1 MGRLKILLAILC
13 LSYSFQLK
21 ALTDSTLQVRLTKTI
36 NGEFANFSID
46 NLGNIFLITTNN
58 QIKKLNYNFDSVAI
72 FNDVKRYGNI
82 FTIDVS
88 NPLKVLVYYKDF
100 ATIIM
105 LDKQLNNRN
114 TINLRQQNILQ
125 VKAIAQS
132 YDNNI
137 WLFDEL
143 ESKLKKIDETG
154 KLLLETSD
162 FRLLFEDNATP
173 QNIIDMN
180 GLLYLYN
187 AIKGW
192 TIFDYYGGLK
202 NQYPLTNWQDVQ
214 VTDQYLRGH
223 DSLYYYAAN
232 PKQLQ
237 YINNK
242 LPSSFSNAIKL
253 LLLQNKAYVLTKHGL
268 EIYTIQ

>member
-1 MGRLKILLAILC
+1 MV
-13 LSYSFQLK
+13 QLK
-21 ALTDSTLQVRLTKTI
+21 VILFLLLSSNSYHLKAITDTTLRLQLSKTI
-36 NGEFANFSID
+36 NGNFANFSVD
-46 NLGNIFLITTNN
+46 NFGNIFLITPSN
-58 QIKKLNYNFDSVAI
+58 QIKKLNSNLDSVGI
-72 FNDVKRYGNI
+72 FNDVKRYGSI
-82 FTIDVS
+82 YSIDVS

-154 KLLLETSD
+154 KLLLITSD
-162 FRLLFEDNATP
+162 FRLLFNDAPTP
-173 QNIIDMN
+173 QKIIDMN

-187 AIKGW
+187 ITKGW

-202 NQYPLTNWQDVQ
+202 NQYPIPNWQDVQ
-214 VTDQYLRGH
+214 VTDNFLRGH
-223 DSLYYYAAN
+223 DSTYFYASN

-237 YINNK
+237 FIKAKSSINISTAVKVVLQQNTAYI
-242 LPSSFSNAIKL
+242 
-253 LLLQNKAYVLTKHGL
+253 LTTKGL
-268 EIYTIQ
+268 EIYTIL

>member
-1 MGRLKILLAILC
+1 MARLKILLVLVFC
-13 LSYSFQLK
+13 SYSFQLK
-21 ALTDSTLQVRLTKTI
+21 AITDSTLRVKYSKNI
-36 NGEFANFSID
+36 SGEFVNFSVD
-46 NLGNIFLITTNN
+46 NLGNIFLITASN
-58 QIKKLNYNFDSVAI
+58 QIKKLNNNFDSVGI

-82 FTIDVS
+82 STIDVS

-100 ATIIM
+100 ATIVM

-162 FRLLFEDNATP
+162 FRLLFDDNATP
-173 QNIIDMN
+173 QTIIDIN

-187 AIKGW
+187 SRKGW
-192 TIFDYYGGLK
+192 TVFDYYGGLK
-202 NQYPLTNWQDVQ
+202 NQYAIANWQDVQ
-214 VTDQYLRGH
+214 VTDSYLRGH
-223 DSLYYYAAN
+223 DSFYYYAAN

-237 YINNK
+237 FINTK
-242 LPSSFSNAIKL
+242 LPTTLLNA
-253 LLLQNKAYVLTKHGL
+253 T
-268 EIYTIQ
+268 

>member
-1 MGRLKILLAILC
+1 MARLKILLILTFC
-13 LSYSFQLK
+13 SYCFQVK
-21 ALTDSTLQVRLTKTI
+21 ALTDSTFKLKHSKTI
-36 NGEFANFSID
+36 NGEFVNFSVD
-46 NLGNIFLITTNN
+46 NLGNIFLITATN
-58 QIKKLNYNFDSVAI
+58 QIKKLNNKFDSVGI
-72 FNDVKRYGNI
+72 FNDVKRYGSI

-88 NPLKVLVYYKDF
+88 NPLKILVYYKDF
-100 ATIIM
+100 AMIVM

-162 FRLLFEDNATP
+162 FRLLFDDSATP
-173 QNIIDMN
+173 QTIIDMN

-187 AIKGW
+187 TRKGW

-202 NQYPLTNWQDVQ
+202 NQYAITNWQDVQ
-214 VTDQYLRGH
+214 VTDNYLRGH
-223 DSLYYYAAN
+223 DSLNYYAAN

-237 YINNK
+237 FINMK
-242 LPSSFSNAIKL
+242 LPVTLLKATKL
-253 LLLQNKAYVLTKHGL
+253 VLLQNKAYILTKEGL
-268 EIYTIQ
+268 EVYTIL

>member
-1 MGRLKILLAILC
+1 MAQLKIILFLL
-13 LSYSFQLK
+13 LSSFSYQLK
-21 ALTDSTLQVRLTKTI
+21 AITDTTLRLQLSKTI
-36 NGEFANFSID
+36 NGNFVNFSID
-46 NLGNIFLITTNN
+46 NLGNIFLITASN
-58 QIKKLNYNFDSVAI
+58 QIKKLNSNLDSVGI
-72 FNDVKRYGNI
+72 FNDVKRYGTI
-82 FTIDVS
+82 YSIDVS

-162 FRLLFEDNATP
+162 FRLLFNDAPTP
-173 QNIIDMN
+173 QKIIDMS
-180 GLLYLYN
+180 GLLYLYD
-187 AIKGW
+187 ITKGW
-192 TIFDYYGGLK
+192 IIFDYYGGLK
-202 NQYPLTNWQDVQ
+202 NQYAIPNWQDVQ
-214 VTDQYLRGH
+214 VTDNFLRGH
-223 DSLYYYAAN
+223 DSTYFYASN
-232 PKQLQ
+232 PRQLQ
-237 YINNK
+237 FIKAKSSINI
-242 LPSSFSNAIKL
+242 STAIKVV
-253 LLLQNKAYVLTKHGL
+253 LQQNTAYILTTKGL
-268 EIYTIQ
+268 EIYTIL